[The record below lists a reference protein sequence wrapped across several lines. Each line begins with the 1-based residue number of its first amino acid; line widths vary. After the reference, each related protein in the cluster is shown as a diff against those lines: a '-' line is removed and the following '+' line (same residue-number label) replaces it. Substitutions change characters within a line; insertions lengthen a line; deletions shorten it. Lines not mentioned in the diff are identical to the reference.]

1 MLFARLYRQSSISKY
16 PAWDFFEIALTTQ
29 DPPIPNLPLETAAA
43 APGGSAP
50 PFLTHPFLR
59 QHGARVRGLA
69 SVPRRR

>member
-1 MLFARLYRQSSISKY
+1 MLFARLYRQSSIPKY

-29 DPPIPNLPLETAAA
+29 DPQVPNLPLETAAA
-43 APGGSAP
+43 PAGTP

-59 QHGARVRGLA
+59 QRGARARGLA